1 MRCKTRKVKC
11 DRPAGVAGPSQAPL
25 VGGKKRGRED
35 SESPDADGRSG
46 GSKRPRRDLD
56 GYRAAVEA
64 EKAAALSTHVLL
76 AQWVAKLDAEIARV
90 EKELDGVNI

>member
-1 MRCKTRKVKC
+1 
-11 DRPAGVAGPSQAPL
+11 
-25 VGGKKRGRED
+25 
-35 SESPDADGRSG
+35 
-46 GSKRPRRDLD
+46 LD